1 MVKRDL
7 TTQIKNYSLVMKLV
21 LFAFIILSPVIDFKN
36 IQGMN
41 NLIIKILLLAII
53 IGMCFVDFQLA
64 LIATIAFL
72 ILIINLNNNILN
84 MSYNKQQ
91 IDNFYNG
98 ASPLDSHFSPPIQ
111 IPKDVDQTQNIICQN
126 SSKSDINKDII
137 SHYIDDKI
145 KPYEVFISMMT
156 DKTALE
162 KAQGADM

>member
-1 MVKRDL
+1 MVKRDF
-7 TTQIKNYSLVMKLV
+7 TIQIKNYSLVMKLA
-21 LFAFIILSPVIDFKN
+21 LFTFIILSPVIEFKY

-84 MSYNKQQ
+84 MSYNNQQ
-91 IDNFYNG
+91 FDNFSN
-98 ASPLDSHFSPPIQ
+98 PLDAHFSSPIQ
-111 IPKDVDQTQNIICQN
+111 IPKDVDQTQNIVCQN
-126 SSKSDINKDII
+126 SSKTDINNDII

-156 DKTALE
+156 SGTALE